1 MTLTDVAIVA
11 VEGFSPF
18 HYAVPCML
26 FGDSVSEIKRFN
38 LHICAERPG
47 LLRARDG
54 FALYATGDYAALE
67 QADIVVVPYWGE
79 VDRRP
84 PQALLDSLVR
94 ARDNGAEIVGLCL
107 GAFVLGYAGLL
118 DGRRAATHWEFEQ
131 DFQRR
136 FPQVQLDINALY
148 VDDQRI
154 ITSAGTAAALD
165 CCLYIIRQRFGS
177 LAANQIARRMIVS
190 PHREGGQAQF
200 IAQPVPKN
208 TRDARINCL
217 LDYLQQH
224 IAEPHSLD
232 SLARVV
238 AMSRRTLTRH
248 FARATGMSITDWLT
262 AERLR
267 RSQTLLEAGDL
278 PVEQVAEAVGYLSA
292 VTWRQQFK
300 ARFGVSPTAYLSSRR
315 LAGEGR
321 TVDHEAVFHVT
332 LDHSFPGFVDLI
344 AADQFDIGDDAVFC
358 AEVEHL
364 LSFRNTAD
372 HRAGN

>member
-1 MTLTDVAIVA
+1 MKLTDVAIVA

-47 LLRARDG
+47 LLSARDG

-84 PQALLDSLVR
+84 PQALLDSPVR

-190 PHREGGQAQF
+190 PHREGGRGAVYRPAGAEKHPRCANQLPAGLSAAAYCRAAQSRF
-200 IAQPVPKN
+200 AGPGGGDEPPYPDPPLRPGN
-208 TRDARINCL
+208 RDEHYR
-217 LDYLQQH
+217 
-224 IAEPHSLD
+224 
-232 SLARVV
+232 LAD
-238 AMSRRTLTRH
+238 RRT
-248 FARATGMSITDWLT
+248 
-262 AERLR
+262 
-267 RSQTLLEAGDL
+267 
-278 PVEQVAEAVGYLSA
+278 SA
-292 VTWRQQFK
+292 PQ
-300 ARFGVSPTAYLSSRR
+300 
-315 LAGEGR
+315 
-321 TVDHEAVFHVT
+321 
-332 LDHSFPGFVDLI
+332 PGS
-344 AADQFDIGDDAVFC
+344 A
-358 AEVEHL
+358 
-364 LSFRNTAD
+364 
-372 HRAGN
+372 

>member
-1 MTLTDVAIVA
+1 M
-11 VEGFSPF
+11 
-18 HYAVPCML
+18 
-26 FGDSVSEIKRFN
+26 
-38 LHICAERPG
+38 
-47 LLRARDG
+47 
-54 FALYATGDYAALE
+54 
-67 QADIVVVPYWGE
+67 
-79 VDRRP
+79 
-84 PQALLDSLVR
+84 
-94 ARDNGAEIVGLCL
+94 
-107 GAFVLGYAGLL
+107 
-118 DGRRAATHWEFEQ
+118 
-131 DFQRR
+131 
-136 FPQVQLDINALY
+136 QLDINALY

-267 RSQTLLEAGDL
+267 RSGLCLSGRSAGR
-278 PVEQVAEAVGYLSA
+278 AGGGGGGLSFSGHR
-292 VTWRQQFK
+292 RQQFK
-300 ARFGVSPTAYLSSRR
+300 ARFGVSPTEWRR
-315 LAGEGR
+315 
-321 TVDHEAVFHVT
+321 T
-332 LDHSFPGFVDLI
+332 
-344 AADQFDIGDDAVFC
+344 
-358 AEVEHL
+358 
-364 LSFRNTAD
+364 FRRGA
-372 HRAGN
+372 

>member
-1 MTLTDVAIVA
+1 MKQVKIVPMA
-11 VEGFSPF
+11 AEHLDRLEQLERMCFSRPWSRQ
-18 HYAVPCML
+18 ML
-26 FGDSVSEIKRFN
+26 AEELDN
-38 LHICAERPG
+38 QCAAF
-47 LLRARDG
+47 LV
-54 FALYATGDYAALE
+54 ALE
-67 QADIVVVPYWGE
+67 PETDKVI
-79 VDRRP
+79 
-84 PQALLDSLVR
+84 
-94 ARDNGAEIVGLCL
+94 
-107 GAFVLGYAGLL
+107 GYAGLL

-300 ARFGVSPTAYLSSRR
+300 ARFGVSPTEWRR
-315 LAGEGR
+315 
-321 TVDHEAVFHVT
+321 T
-332 LDHSFPGFVDLI
+332 
-344 AADQFDIGDDAVFC
+344 
-358 AEVEHL
+358 
-364 LSFRNTAD
+364 FRRGA
-372 HRAGN
+372 